1 VSRAGRAWAWG
12 GRAGPGGGRRRRGW
26 WSRKWCRGRAGRQP
40 GRRRQWAGRER
51 RPGDGGVR
59 VRPERERER
68 KRVKGMSGSTSGRQD
83 GWGVEELGEAPAAK
97 EAAS

>member
-1 VSRAGRAWAWG
+1 
-12 GRAGPGGGRRRRGW
+12 
-26 WSRKWCRGRAGRQP
+26 
-40 GRRRQWAGRER
+40 
-51 RPGDGGVR
+51 
-59 VRPERERER
+59 VRPVFERERER